1 MARMRELA
9 GFFVLL
15 LGLLCAGGAASVCPE
30 DVLWLS
36 ALRAVLLSLPRPGLL
51 LFCIW
56 GLWFWRRTGKAGGGV
71 VALIAL
77 LLAGIPPLWPEGD
90 SGLLLV
96 SSNVQ
101 AYAEEQEELERAL
114 GELGADVL
122 ITHEQRGERVA
133 GMARVADNYTRALP
147 KPSHGEAVYCARGR
161 FCDAEITEEF
171 GAEGCAMP
179 VALVRVEAS
188 VCVIGIHAPPP
199 IPICSSGM
207 TPYLE
212 QVASH
217 VEAGRMSA
225 DWGPCLA
232 DDPVVVT
239 GDLNY
244 VPGSRA
250 WRTLIDRGL
259 RDPAVIQGIWANSWP
274 AGGGWPMAPFFRLD
288 HILVGDV
295 DAHSLRYFRV
305 PGADHRALRV
315 RIEKRD

>member
-1 MARMRELA
+1 VARMRGLA

-15 LGLLCAGGAASVCPE
+15 FGLLCAGGAAAVCPE
-30 DVLWLS
+30 DVLWVS
-36 ALRAVLLSLPRPGLL
+36 ALRAVLLSLPRAAML
-51 LFCIW
+51 LFVVW
-56 GLWFWRRTGKAGGGV
+56 GLWFWRRSANKMGGV
-71 VALIAL
+71 VALGAL
-77 LLAGIPPLWPEGD
+77 LLSGIPPLWPE
-90 SGLLLV
+90 SSEGLLLV
-96 SSNVQ
+96 SANVQ

-122 ITHEQRGERVA
+122 ITHEKRGERIP
-133 GMARVADNYTRALP
+133 GMARVADNYEKDLP

-161 FCDAEITEEF
+161 FCVAEITEEY
-171 GAEGCAMP
+171 GADGCAMP

-188 VCVIGIHAPPP
+188 MCVVGIHAPPP

-212 QVASH
+212 EVASH
-217 VEAGRMSA
+217 LADGRMA
-225 DWGPCLA
+225 REWGPCKK

-250 WRTLIDRGL
+250 WRKLIDTGL

-288 HILVGDV
+288 HILVGDLN
-295 DAHSLRYFRV
+295 AHSLRYFML
-305 PGADHRALRV
+305 PGADHRALRIRV
-315 RIEKRD
+315 ELRD